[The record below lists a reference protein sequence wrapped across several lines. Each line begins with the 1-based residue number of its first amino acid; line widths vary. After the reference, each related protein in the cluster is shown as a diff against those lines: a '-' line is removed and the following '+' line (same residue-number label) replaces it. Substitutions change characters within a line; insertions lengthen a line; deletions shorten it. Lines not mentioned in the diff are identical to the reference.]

1 MQIGDK
7 VWIFDSNNREYKDD
21 KGNKTQSPWYR
32 GYFIEKYIIGEVK
45 GNLII
50 GYKGSAVED
59 KSNIKVNKKTL
70 SYKGKYGLDGILY
83 VSEEEIDH
91 KCWVH
96 NNQYKIQDLVIRC
109 NDYNKLRKIEEI
121 LLSE

>member
-21 KGNKTQSPWYR
+21 KGNKTQAPWYR
-32 GYFIEKYIIGEVK
+32 GYFMERYIIGEVK

-50 GYKGSAVED
+50 GNKGSVIED
-59 KSNIKVNKKTL
+59 KSNLKVNKKTL
-70 SYKGKYGLDGILY
+70 SYKGKYGLDGRLY
-83 VSEEEIDH
+83 IFEEEINR
-91 KCWVH
+91 KCWVKDNH
-96 NNQYKIQDLVIRC
+96 YIIQDKIMKC
-109 NDYNKLRKIEEI
+109 NDYDKLRKIEEI